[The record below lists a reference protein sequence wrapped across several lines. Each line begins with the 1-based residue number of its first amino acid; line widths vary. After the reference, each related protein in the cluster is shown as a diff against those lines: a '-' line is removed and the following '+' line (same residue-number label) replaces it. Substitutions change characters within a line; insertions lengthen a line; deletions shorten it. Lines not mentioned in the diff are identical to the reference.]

1 MGQINIQ
8 TNEKGQKKAVEPC
21 FQPCAIERGMRI
33 IGGKWTGSILWHLK
47 DEPVRFNDL
56 ARQLSGASKKVIAD
70 RLKEMENN
78 QLIARTVISTRP
90 VSVTYEITDFGR
102 TALEFLEK
110 LKEWV
115 EKNNNIIA

>member
-21 FQPCAIERGMRI
+21 FQPCSIERGMRI

-90 VSVTYEITDFGR
+90 VAVTYEITDFGR

-115 EKNNNIIA
+115 EKHDNLIC

>member
-1 MGQINIQ
+1 MGKINIQ

-21 FQPCAIERGMRI
+21 FKPCPIERGVRI

-47 DEPVRFNDL
+47 DKPVRFNDL

-90 VSVTYEITDFGR
+90 VAVSYEITDFGR

-115 EKNNNIIA
+115 ENQID